1 MRFVFR
7 VDSSLEIGTG
17 HVMRC
22 LSLADE
28 LKRKNNNVSFV
39 CRNKAGNLINF
50 IKNKGYKV
58 HTIPVEKYC
67 SANLSDY
74 KDNQNADLMIDAN
87 QTIEA
92 IQHHKIDW
100 LIIDHY
106 AIDYK
111 WESELRKYVKSV
123 LVIDDLAN
131 REHDCDVLLDQNWY
145 GTKTTGR
152 YDKLLRK
159 DCISL
164 LGPRFA
170 LLSKN
175 YAIARR
181 QNKSHNGSINKVL
194 IFMGGVDSGGQ
205 TVKALEAL
213 CLEELKHISVDV
225 VIGNLNK
232 DMTKIIKIASS
243 RKRTVIHKVL
253 PDLVDLMMKADLM
266 LCAGGSTT
274 WERCCLGLPA
284 IVFIAA
290 KNQSKF
296 TKLLAKDG
304 VHSFLG
310 TSKEVNSQD
319 WFEKIRE
326 LTRDADSVQK
336 MSNLSSKMVDGKGVS
351 RVLSRL
357 HGFSMPMS
365 LRKATAEDENLLLDW
380 ANDPI
385 VRKFSFNQKPITKEQ
400 HHDWFRSKIND
411 PDCLILIGMDS
422 ENIPIGQVRIDSND
436 EIGIIDI
443 SIDSAARGFGFA
455 EILLKKSV
463 KFWKS
468 TGSNKPLIGDV
479 LSSNKASQKVFINSG
494 FLEQNNHDPNSSAV
508 IRYTL
513 D

>member
-1 MRFVFR
+1 
-7 VDSSLEIGTG
+7 
-17 HVMRC
+17 
-22 LSLADE
+22 
-28 LKRKNNNVSFV
+28 
-39 CRNKAGNLINF
+39 
-50 IKNKGYKV
+50 
-58 HTIPVEKYC
+58 
-67 SANLSDY
+67 
-74 KDNQNADLMIDAN
+74 
-87 QTIEA
+87 
-92 IQHHKIDW
+92 
-100 LIIDHY
+100 
-106 AIDYK
+106 
-111 WESELRKYVKSV
+111 
-123 LVIDDLAN
+123 
-131 REHDCDVLLDQNWY
+131 
-145 GTKTTGR
+145 
-152 YDKLLRK
+152 
-159 DCISL
+159 
-164 LGPRFA
+164 
-170 LLSKN
+170 
-175 YAIARR
+175 
-181 QNKSHNGSINKVL
+181 
-194 IFMGGVDSGGQ
+194 
-205 TVKALEAL
+205 
-213 CLEELKHISVDV
+213 
-225 VIGNLNK
+225 
-232 DMTKIIKIASS
+232 
-243 RKRTVIHKVL
+243 
-253 PDLVDLMMKADLM
+253 
-266 LCAGGSTT
+266 
-274 WERCCLGLPA
+274 
-284 IVFIAA
+284 
-290 KNQSKF
+290 
-296 TKLLAKDG
+296 
-304 VHSFLG
+304 
-310 TSKEVNSQD
+310 KEVNSQD

>member
-1 MRFVFR
+1 MDVVFR
-7 VDSSLEIGTG
+7 VDASSQIGTG

-28 LKRKNNNVSFV
+28 LKSNNNVSFV
-39 CRNKAGNLINF
+39 CRNNVGHLINF
-50 IKNKGYKV
+50 IKNRGYRV
-58 HTIPVEKYC
+58 YVIPVEEYW
-67 SANLSDY
+67 SANRSDY
-74 KDNQNADLMIDAN
+74 KDYQNADLMIDAS

-92 IQHHKIDW
+92 LQHITVDW
-100 LIIDHY
+100 LIVDHY

-111 WESELRKYVKSV
+111 WESELKKYVKSV

-131 REHDCDVLLDQNWY
+131 RRHDCDVLLDQNWF
-145 GTKTTGR
+145 GTETIGR
-152 YDKLLRK
+152 YSNLLPK
-159 DCISL
+159 DCSPL
-164 LGPRFA
+164 LGPNFA
-170 LLSKN
+170 LLSKK
-175 YAIARR
+175 YSIARS
-181 QNKSHNGSINKVL
+181 QKKLHNGNINKIL

-205 TVKALEAL
+205 TAKALEAL
-213 CLEELKHISVDV
+213 CCEELKHISVDV
-225 VIGNLNK
+225 VIGNSNK
-232 DMTKIIKIASS
+232 DNNKIIKIASS
-243 RKRTVIHKVL
+243 RKRTVIHKLL
-253 PDLVDLMMKADLM
+253 PSLVDLMMKADLM

-284 IVFIAA
+284 IVVISA

-304 VHSFLG
+304 VHLLLG
-310 TSKEVNSQD
+310 SSKEINSQD
-319 WFEKIRE
+319 WFVKICE
-326 LTRDADSVQK
+326 LTSDRDRVKK
-336 MSNLSSKMVDGKGVS
+336 MSISSSTMVDGEGVS
-351 RVLSRL
+351 RVLSKL
-357 HGFSMPMS
+357 HGFSMPIGI
-365 LRKATAEDENLLLDW
+365 RKATDDDEKLLLDW
-380 ANDPI
+380 VNDPV
-385 VRKFSFNQKPITKEQ
+385 VRKFSFNQKPITNDQ

-411 PDCLILIGMDS
+411 PDCLILIGVDS
-422 ENIPIGQVRIDSND
+422 KHIPIGQVRIDSKD

-494 FLEQNNHDPNSSAV
+494 FMEQNNDNVNSSAV
-508 IRYTL
+508 IRYIL